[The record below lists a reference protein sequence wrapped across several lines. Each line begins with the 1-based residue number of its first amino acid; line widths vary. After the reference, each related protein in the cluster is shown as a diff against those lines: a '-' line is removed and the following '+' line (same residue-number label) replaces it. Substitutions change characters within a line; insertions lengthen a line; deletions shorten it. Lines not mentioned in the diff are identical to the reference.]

1 MFFCETPRFGFCEKP
16 SRCKLDLDLSKG
28 ILEAIDMDS
37 YRVEE
42 RASMK
47 ILLPGEDAEIG
58 PLPAEGGGQVPEP
71 EMDLLSKIIKVRH
84 EFSI

>member
-1 MFFCETPRFGFCEKP
+1 
-16 SRCKLDLDLSKG
+16 
-28 ILEAIDMDS
+28 MDS

-58 PLPAEGGGQVPEP
+58 PLPAEGGGRVPEP